1 MTMIE
6 KMARAI
12 QGAGFPAERMSDA
25 DADDCARAALMAIR
39 EPSMPVAADG
49 CRKAYHTLEGEGF
62 GDPTSEQS
70 CANIFAA
77 MIDAILA
84 GKA

>member
-25 DADDCARAALMAIR
+25 DADDCARAALMEMLEPNNAIC
-39 EPSMPVAADG
+39 EAGAE
-49 CRKAYHTLEGEGF
+49 ALEITRHMGPAF
-62 GDPTSEQS
+62 T
-70 CANIFAA
+70 A

-84 GKA
+84 GKE